1 VDNGNTSTHLD
12 KLLEGKP
19 PEFQNKVLRFAYDSG
34 MKPNDPAF
42 QFVQYV
48 GFFAA
53 IAENAP
59 HEWRNLFNDVYQH
72 FQQLFDKQYKELDK
86 WTDLTEEQ
94 LKNFHRQTE
103 IIKELALSCNKLGDS
118 LRNLEQISQQQIEQF
133 KSLDKLWIE
142 LKLLKSEI
150 SELRQEAKLIPEYL
164 KPVLILKESLIP
176 ESENPLR
183 RLTQGEPPQIG
194 EKFSSGLLSKMHEKI
209 LDENFLTSLLNKIEK
224 LKPQSKLRKLQ
235 DKLQDKPQSKLQ
247 DKPQKNR
254 LDLNDNP
261 TLAVVVVVVG
271 LLGFMGLSSFLGWQI
286 GSMQVKGDRD
296 YQQAMEIW
304 EWNRDQIEKAKA
316 QGRQKTTTW
325 IVPEYQREKK

>member
-1 VDNGNTSTHLD
+1 MSNELNGNKSHLD
-12 KLLEGKP
+12 KLLEDKP

-34 MKPNDPAF
+34 MKANDPAF
-42 QFVQYV
+42 QLVQYI
-48 GFFAA
+48 GFLAA

-59 HEWRNLFNDVYQH
+59 NDWRHLFNGVSEH

-103 IIKELALSCNKLGDS
+103 TIKNLAESCNKLGDS

-150 SELRQEAKLIPEYL
+150 SSLRQEAKLIPEYL

-176 ESENPLR
+176 ELENPLR
-183 RLTQGEPPQIG
+183 LLTQGEPPQIG

-224 LKPQSKLRKLQ
+224 LKPQSKLPKLQ
-235 DKLQDKPQSKLQ
+235 DKPQDKPQSKLQ
-247 DKPQKNR
+247 RNP

-261 TLAVVVVVVG
+261 TIAVVVVVG
-271 LLGFMGLSSFLGWQI
+271 LLGFMGLSTFLGWQI
-286 GSMQVKGDRD
+286 GSLQVKGDRD

-304 EWNRDQIEKAKA
+304 DWNRDQIQKARA
-316 QGRQKTTTW
+316 ARQQKTTTW
-325 IVPEYQREKK
+325 IVPEYEREKK

>member
-1 VDNGNTSTHLD
+1 MSNELNGNKSHLD
-12 KLLEGKP
+12 KLLEDKP

-42 QFVQYV
+42 QLVQYI
-48 GFFAA
+48 GFLAA

-59 HEWRNLFNDVYQH
+59 NEWRKLFNDISQH
-72 FQQLFDKQYKELDK
+72 FQQIFDKQYKELTQ

-103 IIKELALSCNKLGDS
+103 TIKNLAESCNKLGDS

-133 KSLDKLWIE
+133 KGLDKLWIE

-209 LDENFLTSLLNKIEK
+209 LDENFLTSLLNKIEE
-224 LKPQSKLRKLQ
+224 LKPQSKRSKLQ
-235 DKLQDKPQSKLQ
+235 DKLQDKPQRN
-247 DKPQKNR
+247 P
-254 LDLNDNP
+254 LDWTDSNL
-261 TLAVVVVVVG
+261 TVLVVGG
-271 LLGFMGLSSFLGWQI
+271 LLGFMGLSAFLGVQI
-286 GSMQVKGDRD
+286 GSLQVKSDRD

-304 EWNRDQIEKAKA
+304 SWNRDQIEQAKA
-316 QGRQKTTTW
+316 QGRQKTTLW
-325 IVPEYQREKK
+325 IIPEYERQQK

>member
-1 VDNGNTSTHLD
+1 MSNELNGNKNHLD
-12 KLLEGKP
+12 KLLEDKS

-34 MKPNDPAF
+34 MKANDPAF
-42 QFVQYV
+42 QLVQYI
-48 GFFAA
+48 GFLAV

-59 HEWRNLFNDVYQH
+59 NDWRDLFNNVYEH

-103 IIKELALSCNKLGDS
+103 TIKELALNCNKLGDS

-150 SELRQEAKLIPEYL
+150 SDLRQEAKLIPEHL

-194 EKFSSGLLSKMHEKI
+194 EKFSSGLLSKMHEKV

-224 LKPQSKLRKLQ
+224 LKPQSKLQ
-235 DKLQDKPQSKLQ
+235 GNPQSKLQ
-247 DKPQKNR
+247 DKPQKNP
-254 LDLNDNP
+254 LDWNDKNL
-261 TLAVVVVVVG
+261 TVLVVGG
-271 LLGFMGLSSFLGWQI
+271 LLGFMGLSTFLGVQI
-286 GSMQVKGDRD
+286 GSMRVKSDRD
-296 YQQAMEIW
+296 YRQAMEIW
-304 EWNRDQIEKAKA
+304 QLNQAQLEKARA
-316 QGRQKTTTW
+316 EGRKKSTIW
-325 IVPEYQREKK
+325 LVPDYLR